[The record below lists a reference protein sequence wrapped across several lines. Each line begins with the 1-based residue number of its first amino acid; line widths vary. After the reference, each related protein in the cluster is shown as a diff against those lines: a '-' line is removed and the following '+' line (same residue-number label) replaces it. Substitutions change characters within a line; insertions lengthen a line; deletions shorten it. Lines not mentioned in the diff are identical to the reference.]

1 MTDKFMSMNKI
12 LLFAL
17 IILVAATMVILS
29 SSLDQINLHRGMEVS
44 LPQEVFEP
52 NPGASVFGLAEMQDN
67 FASFYRTFS
76 RVIFWVIIPMLAII
90 YLISPGNRRR
100 KLIFILLTISLVVL
114 TPFVVQLLTQDIDP
128 NVFEPE
134 ITPAP
139 EIIQGEIVTPPAIS
153 PDSASPTIGYIFSAG
168 LIIAVAIFL
177 GFLYSRDTHNV
188 DDSIT
193 IQEQTDQALSALS
206 QGHPIEN
213 VIIKLYSDMCE
224 FLNQKRSVQRK
235 SHMTAREF
243 QENLEEMGV
252 PAEASMT
259 LTRFFEAARYG
270 SKRFD
275 QSAQAQAIQCLT
287 TIKESAANFEN
298 N

>member
-12 LLFAL
+12 LLFGL
-17 IILVAATMVILS
+17 IILAAVTMVILS
-29 SSLDQINLHRGMEVS
+29 SSLDQINLRRGMDVS

-52 NPGASVFGLAEMQDN
+52 NPGTSVFGLAEMQDN

-76 RVIFWVIIPMLAII
+76 RFIFWVIIPMLTII
-90 YLISPGNRRR
+90 YLISPSNRRR
-100 KLIFILLTISLVVL
+100 KLMFILLFIALVVF

-139 EIIQGEIVTPPAIS
+139 EIIQGEVVTPPATS
-153 PDSASPTIGYIFSAG
+153 PDSASPTIGYILSAL
-168 LIIAVAIFL
+168 LIVAIALFL
-177 GFLYSRDTHNV
+177 GFLYSRDTHNG
-188 DDSIT
+188 DASIT

-213 VIIKLYSDMCE
+213 VIIKLYSDMCD
-224 FLNQKRSVQRK
+224 FLNQKRGVQRK
-235 SHMTAREF
+235 AHMTPREF
-243 QENLEEMGV
+243 QENLEDMGV
-252 PAEASMT
+252 PAEASRT

-270 SKRFD
+270 SKNFD
-275 QSAQAQAIQCLT
+275 RDAQAQAIQCLT